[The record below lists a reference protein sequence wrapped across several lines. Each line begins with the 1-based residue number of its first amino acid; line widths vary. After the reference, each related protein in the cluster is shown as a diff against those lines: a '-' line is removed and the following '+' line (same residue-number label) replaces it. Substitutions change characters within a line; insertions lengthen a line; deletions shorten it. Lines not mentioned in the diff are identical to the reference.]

1 MQKTNIFQNI
11 SFQVNIPKISEP
23 PIVNY
28 RSIIK
33 ETIPIIRY
41 WTGQFINNTI
51 FTEFIY
57 NKDKIIQL
65 SIEEQKD
72 KIKENFKHVRQYVIK
87 LVNEYFWD
95 SDSITI
101 KIDLKELISSGTQ
114 RPDSNQYYTKAKCAI
129 FVDIYL
135 EFNQPNVTKVRAQ
148 DKFQIEIPYDFEL
161 ESLVG
166 WH

>member
-72 KIKENFKHVRQYVIK
+72 RIKGNFKHIKQYVARLTDMYYQDTNDIAIK
-87 LVNEYFWD
+87 V
-95 SDSITI
+95 
-101 KIDLKELISSGTQ
+101 DLKELVSSGTQ

-129 FVDIYL
+129 FVDINL
-135 EFNQPNVTKVRAQ
+135 EFNQPNITKVRAQ